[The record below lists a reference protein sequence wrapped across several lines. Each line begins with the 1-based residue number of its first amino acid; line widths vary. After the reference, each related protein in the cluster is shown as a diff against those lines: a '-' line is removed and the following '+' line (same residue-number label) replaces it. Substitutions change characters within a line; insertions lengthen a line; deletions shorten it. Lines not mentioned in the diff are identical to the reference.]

1 MTNVKEM
8 IIQLTDHISLNSEMK
23 NILAV
28 VDRELFSPPYA
39 KHLSYSPDAIDM
51 GNGRWMQSP
60 LTVAKI
66 AKYLELKKSDK
77 LLEIGCGSG
86 YQAAIFSQFCQ
97 KIVTLDCDKE
107 LLKKADKIFDDL
119 KINNIQTKYV
129 HKGKSWKIKEK
140 FNYIVVSMAIEKVPN
155 NWFEQLLEGGILIAP
170 MMEAENYHILTLF
183 YKINGR
189 IEQKSV
195 EQFSFI
201 TMQDVIERC
210 KAQSKYD
217 IRFWLG

>member
-1 MTNVKEM
+1 MTNVQEM
-8 IIQLTDHISLNSEMK
+8 INQLTDHISLNSEMK
-23 NILAV
+23 NILSV
-28 VDRELFSPPYA
+28 IDRRLFLPSYTR
-39 KHLSYSPDAIDM
+39 HLSYTLDAIDM
-51 GNGRWMQSP
+51 GNGRWMQSA

-66 AKYLELKKSDK
+66 AQYLELKKSDK
-77 LLEIGCGSG
+77 VLEIGCGSG
-86 YQAAIFSQFCQ
+86 YQAAVFSQLCQ
-97 KIVTLDCDKE
+97 KVVTLDCDKK

-119 KINNIQTKYV
+119 KINNIQVKYV

-140 FNYIVVSMAIEKVPN
+140 FNTIVVSMAIDKVPN
-155 NWFEQLLEGGILIAP
+155 NWFEQLLEGGTLIAP
-170 MMEAENYHILTLF
+170 MIKAENYHILTLF
-183 YKINGR
+183 YKRNGC

-210 KAQSKYD
+210 KAKSKYD